1 MSTLA
6 RPALDGASLRYARL
20 AARAA
25 EAAVDGATGLVWL
38 EHVNIVVGD
47 REQAEAFYFE
57 EGLGCS
63 RDPSKPGGPGSA
75 GTMWANLGSQQFH
88 LAEQADDDPPQ
99 AVRAL
104 GLALPDVAAAAARL
118 QRLEARGACGPVE
131 IHDADRFTATCPWGN
146 VFHCYSCRADFSGF
160 DAMDAKKQPKMVGLH
175 ARDGYGGG
183 GAPFGVRGGPG
194 VKYLQFFCDDAESA
208 ANAYSSEFGGAT
220 THDGSAIDTRARE
233 RLRAHCF
240 TNQRFKHL
248 DTCDTLAEARA
259 SRTFR
264 FAFPAL
270 PNVEHETRALSHEQF
285 VKRVHYAPP

>member
-1 MSTLA
+1 
-6 RPALDGASLRYARL
+6 
-20 AARAA
+20 
-25 EAAVDGATGLVWL
+25 
-38 EHVNIVVGD
+38 
-47 REQAEAFYFE
+47 
-57 EGLGCS
+57 
-63 RDPSKPGGPGSA
+63 
-75 GTMWANLGSQQFH
+75 MWANLGSQQFH

-99 AVRAL
+99 AVRVRGAL

-131 IHDADRFTATCPWGN
+131 IHDADRFTATER
-146 VFHCYSCRADFSGF
+146 Y
-160 DAMDAKKQPKMVGLH
+160 
-175 ARDGYGGG
+175 
-183 GAPFGVRGGPG
+183 
-194 VKYLQFFCDDAESA
+194 
-208 ANAYSSEFGGAT
+208 
-220 THDGSAIDTRARE
+220 E

-285 VKRVHYAPP
+285 LKRVHYAPP